1 MIWLDLCWGVPIKR
15 DSGVFQSIQVSLVL
29 QLPAAG
35 EAENLQ
41 ACSRQ
46 ECPRNVPGNHTT
58 VDRLKIFKSCS

>member
-15 DSGVFQSIQVSLVL
+15 DSGVFQSIQVSSVL
-29 QLPAAG
+29 QLLAVG

-46 ECPRNVPGNHTT
+46 ECPRSLPGNHTT

>member
-29 QLPAAG
+29 QLLAAG

-41 ACSRQ
+41 AMLKTGKPQ
-46 ECPRNVPGNHTT
+46 EYSWESHSSEQAKN
-58 VDRLKIFKSCS
+58 F

>member
-29 QLPAAG
+29 QLLAAG
-35 EAENLQ
+35 QAENLQ

-46 ECPRNVPGNHTT
+46 ECPSSLSGNHTKWT
-58 VDRLKIFKSCS
+58 G

>member
-29 QLPAAG
+29 QLLAAG

-41 ACSRQ
+41 AC
-46 ECPRNVPGNHTT
+46 
-58 VDRLKIFKSCS
+58 

>member
-29 QLPAAG
+29 QLLAVE

-41 ACSRQ
+41 A
-46 ECPRNVPGNHTT
+46 
-58 VDRLKIFKSCS
+58 